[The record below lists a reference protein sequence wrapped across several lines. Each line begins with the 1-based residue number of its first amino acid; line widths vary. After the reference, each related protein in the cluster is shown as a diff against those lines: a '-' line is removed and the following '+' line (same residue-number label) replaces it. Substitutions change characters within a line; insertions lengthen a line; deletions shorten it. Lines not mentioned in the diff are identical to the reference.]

1 MSAAFQEQ
9 LTLALRHY
17 TSATRLY
24 DLTVGHDRS
33 TQFLVEAFT
42 AQDAI
47 QGIGVRDVI
56 VLSTDPF
63 IDLFSLLDQP
73 ATLAI
78 SLAGGT
84 RTHFSGI
91 IIEACLLSYNGGYAR
106 FALKIAPWM
115 WRMEQ
120 VRNCR
125 VWEEKTVMEIIDD
138 VFRAYYPQARWRWSV
153 ETPRFMHDAG
163 ARSYCCQYRE
173 TDFDFI
179 RRLLIEEGLCWRFE
193 EDKDGLCCVLF
204 SDSTNICAVPE
215 DESSRAGGGVR
226 YHGVRPGECQDTVQ
240 ALYSLR
246 SMVSTSV
253 TVLSTDYKQRNA
265 IFATSPGRVANGA
278 STQEMEVFDCPGA
291 YAYVNAAQARRY
303 ADLHMETLEARSLL
317 WEGTS
322 TVRTLRAGT
331 QLTITDLP
339 MKRLGPRPAF
349 MVTRV
354 TSMGLNNLPSS
365 VQQALAGMFKPAIDA
380 LDTLHAMA
388 HAHDDELAALMRAQ
402 VVQSGYANCFDAIPA
417 DRPWRA
423 QLPGAAA
430 GRAPQPTAYGS
441 QTAIVVGPNGSKM
454 PHGANEMFCDRLG
467 LVRIRFH
474 WQEETASCWVR
485 VSQRAAGASKCQF
498 LPRIGQEVHVMFMED
513 NIDRPVIVGALYNG
527 QGEGGNYATPGGKFV
542 RKHQYDLFA
551 GSLDHRYFAQ
561 GNVVGANSPVWHGN
575 STDYL
580 GHRNAAAQWGIRS
593 KEFGGSGYNQL
604 VFDDTDAQGRIQ
616 LKCSNAGTELN
627 LGHLIHTADNYRGSF
642 RGLGAE
648 LRTDAYGAVRA
659 GAGFLI
665 TSYKLTHNAA
675 AREPAGEN
683 AAGVA
688 MVKQAAQLAARMH
701 EAATTHDTVG
711 LAAHGE
717 PMKAMLAA
725 IAGEVGRDG
734 KPAKDDLDV
743 RLPHLAQ
750 PVIAIAAQGGL
761 HAAVGQDLQLAAN
774 DTIALLS
781 GADTQFATGGQLR
794 VHAGEAIGM
803 LGGAVQP
810 GEGGLGLQLIAAQDD
825 IVFQAQSDTLT
836 IQARDEVNVIS
847 ANAHIDWAAAKSI
860 SLSTAGGANITI
872 EGGNITVQCPGK
884 LTIHAGMKSFD
895 GPART
900 SYKLPVLPVST
911 IVPVAD
917 QTLESTFA
925 FDQLTLVA
933 KNFTKA
939 EFVMFVAPVFG
950 FDIPAET
957 YIKLW
962 DGLRTGAIAQPV
974 IKLMTGGHYPASFD
988 NETRSILVHQASA
1001 ERAASNNDESWE
1013 LLTALLHEFGHYIDL
1028 VLRADLTAKNP
1039 DGSSSIAADASE
1051 EEGAKFA
1058 YGIAFFDFGDSSN
1071 ATYAHYQSPKFSGS
1085 LKVNY
1090 NEARKI
1096 IQQLQNKEAQG
1107 IESKSGTVEHFGAGK
1122 GEHYKER
1129 PSESFGHQSIE
1140 FVLKKVSPYFDEKV
1154 LKQIYFGNW
1163 LRDYS
1168 QLIDPSIVRKP
1179 DAPKDF
1185 PRKISRKELTELVDV
1200 LAELEFVVKN
1210 SDKKIFTVTEKL
1222 LGVYRPVEH
1231 IDNPKNDALNAPDP
1245 KSIDADFQKKPTA
1258 EYFVIDY
1265 GSSMRNYI
1273 LHSKQYMREMLG
1285 KAISSGPTAEGFR
1298 QLGAALHVLED
1309 YFAHSNYVELSL
1321 RKAGYSKVLIWTT
1334 EDNCKRKTPVVTGM
1348 FSSDDVIAST
1358 AGLIADTLF
1367 KVEWE
1372 LEEEKPGHRTK
1383 ADRIITIL
1391 LKAHS
1396 DERLLASYESY
1407 LGIRDQ
1413 IAALPGQK
1421 YLKIAMHNTV
1431 GMIANVHNW
1440 VLSTLI
1446 HLVGNSVDDQQV
1458 VRRGDPNMN
1467 GSLHPSHSQLAKDH
1481 DDHPFH
1487 TIAATLAQDAVRHVG
1502 KSIAARWW
1510 GGDTSADPAG
1520 LAASFIAHPLDTNRQ
1535 DELVRTW
1542 ATTHLASIKR
1552 GESATEWEALEKA
1565 HKKEILEAINSGS
1578 KKTKRWWGYVN
1589 SNYQMLF
1596 DNKNQ
1601 VRK

>member
-1 MSAAFQEQ
+1 VDLPFHQE
-9 LTLALRHY
+9 TGG
-17 TSATRLY
+17 RLE
-24 DLTVGHDRS
+24 RRIS
-33 TQFLVEAFT
+33 TTTHPGIAPLHERYPPVRPDCRPRPVTEFLVEAFT

-47 QGIGVRDVI
+47 QEIGVRDVI

-115 WRMEQ
+115 SRMEQ

-153 ETPRFMHDAG
+153 ETPRFMHDVG

-179 RRLLIEEGLCWRFE
+179 RRLLIDEGLCWRFE

-215 DESSRAGGGVR
+215 DASSRAGGGVR

-240 ALYSLR
+240 ALYSMR

-265 IFATSPGRVANGA
+265 IYATSPGRVANGA
-278 STQEMEVFDCPGA
+278 STQELEVFDCPGA
-291 YAYVNAAQARRY
+291 YAYANAAQARRY

-317 WEGTS
+317 WEGSS

-331 QLTITDLP
+331 QLTITGLP

-349 MVTRV
+349 LVTRV

-365 VQQALAGMFKPAIDA
+365 AQRALAAMFTPAIDA
-380 LDTLHAMA
+380 LDAMA

-430 GRAPQPTAYGS
+430 GRAPQPTAHGS

-467 LVRIRFH
+467 RVRIRFH

-485 VSQRAAGASKCQF
+485 VSQRAAGASKSQF

-551 GSLDHRYFAQ
+551 GSLDHRYYAQ
-561 GNVVGANSPVWHGN
+561 GNVVGANSPAWHGN
-575 STDYL
+575 STDYP
-580 GHRNAAAQWGIRS
+580 GHRNGAAQWGIRS

-616 LKCSNAGTELN
+616 LKCSNAATELN

-659 GAGFLI
+659 GAGLLI

-683 AAGVA
+683 AVGVA
-688 MVKQAAQLAARMH
+688 MLEQAAQLAARMH
-701 EAATTHDTVG
+701 DAATTHKTVG

-725 IAGEVGRDG
+725 VAGEVGRDG
-734 KPAKDDLDV
+734 KPARDDLDV

-761 HAAVGQDLQLAAN
+761 QAAVGQDLQLAAN

-794 VHAGEAIGM
+794 IHAGEAIGM

-810 GEGGLGLQLIAAQDD
+810 GEGGLGLQLVAAQDD
-825 IVFQAQSDTLT
+825 IAFQAQSDTLT
-836 IQARDEVNVIS
+836 VQARDEVNVIS

-872 EGGNITVQCPGK
+872 AGGNITVQCPGK
-884 LTIHAGMKSFD
+884 LTIHAGMKSFE
-895 GPART
+895 GPARLDYPLPALPT
-900 SYKLPVLPVST
+900 S
-911 IVPVAD
+911 IC
-917 QTLESTFA
+917 
-925 FDQLTLVA
+925 
-933 KNFTKA
+933 
-939 EFVMFVAPVFG
+939 
-950 FDIPAET
+950 
-957 YIKLW
+957 
-962 DGLRTGAIAQPV
+962 
-974 IKLMTGGHYPASFD
+974 
-988 NETRSILVHQASA
+988 
-1001 ERAASNNDESWE
+1001 
-1013 LLTALLHEFGHYIDL
+1013 
-1028 VLRADLTAKNP
+1028 
-1039 DGSSSIAADASE
+1039 
-1051 EEGAKFA
+1051 
-1058 YGIAFFDFGDSSN
+1058 
-1071 ATYAHYQSPKFSGS
+1071 
-1085 LKVNY
+1085 
-1090 NEARKI
+1090 
-1096 IQQLQNKEAQG
+1096 
-1107 IESKSGTVEHFGAGK
+1107 
-1122 GEHYKER
+1122 
-1129 PSESFGHQSIE
+1129 
-1140 FVLKKVSPYFDEKV
+1140 
-1154 LKQIYFGNW
+1154 
-1163 LRDYS
+1163 
-1168 QLIDPSIVRKP
+1168 
-1179 DAPKDF
+1179 
-1185 PRKISRKELTELVDV
+1185 VD
-1200 LAELEFVVKN
+1200 
-1210 SDKKIFTVTEKL
+1210 
-1222 LGVYRPVEH
+1222 
-1231 IDNPKNDALNAPDP
+1231 
-1245 KSIDADFQKKPTA
+1245 
-1258 EYFVIDY
+1258 
-1265 GSSMRNYI
+1265 
-1273 LHSKQYMREMLG
+1273 
-1285 KAISSGPTAEGFR
+1285 
-1298 QLGAALHVLED
+1298 
-1309 YFAHSNYVELSL
+1309 
-1321 RKAGYSKVLIWTT
+1321 
-1334 EDNCKRKTPVVTGM
+1334 C
-1348 FSSDDVIAST
+1348 
-1358 AGLIADTLF
+1358 
-1367 KVEWE
+1367 
-1372 LEEEKPGHRTK
+1372 
-1383 ADRIITIL
+1383 L
-1391 LKAHS
+1391 LKAR
-1396 DERLLASYESY
+1396 EA
-1407 LGIRDQ
+1407 G
-1413 IAALPGQK
+1413 
-1421 YLKIAMHNTV
+1421 T
-1431 GMIANVHNW
+1431 
-1440 VLSTLI
+1440 
-1446 HLVGNSVDDQQV
+1446 
-1458 VRRGDPNMN
+1458 
-1467 GSLHPSHSQLAKDH
+1467 
-1481 DDHPFH
+1481 PF
-1487 TIAATLAQDAVRHVG
+1487 VPR
-1502 KSIAARWW
+1502 
-1510 GGDTSADPAG
+1510 
-1520 LAASFIAHPLDTNRQ
+1520 
-1535 DELVRTW
+1535 
-1542 ATTHLASIKR
+1542 
-1552 GESATEWEALEKA
+1552 
-1565 HKKEILEAINSGS
+1565 
-1578 KKTKRWWGYVN
+1578 
-1589 SNYQMLF
+1589 
-1596 DNKNQ
+1596 
-1601 VRK
+1601 